1 MQNILLAPD
10 ITDLVED
17 LDLFTDHTR
26 QREQQPMQFAEDPLA
41 LSCSSYRAYVENSQY
56 RWKDFSDCTVEPA
69 DREQADAIR
78 HYYGSKLVMEALMGR
93 KLTEF
98 RAKMGQ
104 FLAGNHELR
113 RDELGML
120 YKIPYF
126 YHEDLA
132 VDRVIG
138 ESVSAEEVHEVKHRL
153 RLTHHSTILQ
163 ARKSGEMKQYWFI
176 DDKRQAYMVSG
187 AASTPLT
194 TLVESVFARGTIDII
209 ANIVRKPHYGIK
221 RTNYYYAMS
230 QLQLV

>member
-1 MQNILLAPD
+1 MQNVLLAPD
-10 ITDLVED
+10 PTDLVED

-26 QREQQPMQFAEDPLA
+26 QRDLHPLQFNEDPLA
-41 LSCSSYRAYVENSQY
+41 LSCASYRAYVENPQY
-56 RWKDFSDCTVEPA
+56 RWKDFDSCTVEPGDHA
-69 DREQADAIR
+69 QANAIR
-78 HYYGSKLVMEALMGR
+78 QYYGSKLVMQALMGR

-104 FLAGNHELR
+104 FLAGNLQLR

-138 ESVSAEEVHEVKHRL
+138 ESVSAEELHEVKHRL
-153 RLTHHSTILQ
+153 RLAHHSTILQ
-163 ARKSGEMKQYWFI
+163 ARKSGEMKQYWFT
-176 DDKRQAYMVSG
+176 DERRQAYMLSG
-187 AASTPLT
+187 AANNPLT

-209 ANIVRKPHYGIK
+209 ANIVRKPHYGTD
-221 RTNYYYAMS
+221 RGHHYYMLS
-230 QLQLV
+230 QLVLV